1 MQPDES
7 TKPVVVREPYAVK
20 VASTVLRGGGS
31 SDASSLPSNFQQRLH
46 VFWADLSH
54 FPWRDTLLTLR
65 DRFREDHMGL
75 TASSLTFTTT
85 IALVPFF
92 TLALAVF
99 TAFPIFSKMQ
109 VVLQGWL
116 IESLI
121 PDNIARQVLGYLTQ
135 FSRQA
140 NKLGAAGLGILLVTA
155 TALILTIDRTL
166 NSIWRVKKTRPFAQ
180 RVLIYWSAITLGPVL
195 LAASWAL
202 TSSVLAAA
210 SGWVGALP
218 FSLRFSLVLLQF
230 VLVAAGLAAL
240 YRYVPNTYVKWSHAW
255 IGGVFAAAGMEL
267 AKKALT
273 LYLSS
278 VPTYSMIYG
287 AFATLPILL
296 VWIYVAWV
304 IVLMGAVIAAYL
316 PSLLAGVARRGG
328 GHGWQFQL
336 AVEVLQR
343 LSTLRGSTQLGC
355 SSSSLAQAL
364 QIDVLQLEPVL
375 ETLTELGW
383 VGQLMPNTDAGADGE
398 SNYILLADPSQTA
411 LEPLMQRLLLDKT
424 HSTTPLWQQANWSAL
439 RLRDVL

>member
-1 MQPDES
+1 M
-7 TKPVVVREPYAVK
+7 
-20 VASTVLRGGGS
+20 
-31 SDASSLPSNFQQRLH
+31 
-46 VFWADLSH
+46 
-54 FPWRDTLLTLR
+54 LR

-75 TASSLTFTTT
+75 TASSLTFTTS

-92 TLALAVF
+92 TVALAVF
-99 TAFPIFSKMQ
+99 TAFPMFSKMQ
-109 VVLQGWL
+109 GALQGWL
-116 IESLI
+116 IDSLI

-155 TALILTIDRTL
+155 IALILTIDRTL
-166 NSIWRVKKTRPFAQ
+166 NGIWRVKKPRPFTQ
-180 RVLIYWSAITLGPVL
+180 RVLIYWAALTLGPVL
-195 LAASWAL
+195 LGASLAL
-202 TSSVLAAA
+202 TASVLSTT
-210 SGWVGALP
+210 SGLVGTLP
-218 FSLRFSLVLLQF
+218 ISLRFFLNTFEF
-230 VLVAAGLAAL
+230 VLIAAGLAAL
-240 YRYVPNTYVKWSHAW
+240 YRYVPNTYVKWGHAW
-255 IGGVFAAAGMEL
+255 SGGIFAAAGIEL
-267 AKKALT
+267 AKKALA
-273 LYLSS
+273 LYLSK

-316 PSLLAGVARRGG
+316 PSLLAGVARRGT

-343 LSTLRGSTQLGC
+343 LSSQRRTTQLGC
-355 SSSSLAQAL
+355 SASSLALTL

-383 VGQLMPNTDAGADGE
+383 IGQLMPFTDAAADEE
-398 SNYILLADPSQTA
+398 SSYVLLADPEQTL
-411 LEPLMQRLLLDKT
+411 LEPLMQRLLLEKT
-424 HSTTPLWQQANWSAL
+424 ESTSPLWQQANWSAL